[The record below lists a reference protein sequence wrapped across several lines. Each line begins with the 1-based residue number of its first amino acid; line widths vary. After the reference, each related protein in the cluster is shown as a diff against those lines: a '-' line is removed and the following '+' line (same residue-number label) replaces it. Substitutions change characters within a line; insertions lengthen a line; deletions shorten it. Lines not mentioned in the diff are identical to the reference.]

1 MKAPMRN
8 SFVAAVAALLLIPAA
23 APADTATFGSSL
35 QGTPDIL
42 DSGHQAD
49 TLFFNVSPQ
58 NSHKS
63 PAWGQILEVR
73 VKGGMMTKGAGKQ
86 HLNLFHIQVLKDNA
100 NGTYTVDSSS
110 QGLEFPVGG
119 SVDEAH
125 NSRPSTQC
133 IKAGEYGDFNHIG
146 GWDNDSLD
154 PRGTQYKIWKT
165 DGTSVM
171 NWYE

>member
-8 SFVAAVAALLLIPAA
+8 SFVAAVAALPLVPAA

-63 PAWGQILEVR
+63 PVSGQILEVR
-73 VKGGMMTKGAGKQ
+73 VKGAIVPKGPGKQ
-86 HLNLFHIQVLKDNA
+86 DLNLFHIQVLKDTPTA
-100 NGTYTVDSSS
+100 PTPST
-110 QGLEFPVGG
+110 PRRRG
-119 SVDEAH
+119 S
-125 NSRPSTQC
+125 NSRWAAASTR
-133 IKAGEYGDFNHIG
+133 
-146 GWDNDSLD
+146 S
-154 PRGTQYKIWKT
+154 
-165 DGTSVM
+165 
-171 NWYE
+171 